1 MGPQNVLIGD
11 STGVE
16 LPQME
21 ASEDLL
27 VEEKKMAK
35 YSRSA
40 EFRRIQDH
48 FNERIAFYQSK
59 LPDGRDIGVGKL
71 PTPEEWVV
79 ANAIIAEFN
88 LVINMY
94 ERAAEAV
101 KEANV

>member
-1 MGPQNVLIGD
+1 
-11 STGVE
+11 
-16 LPQME
+16 ME

-40 EFRRIQDH
+40 EFKRIQEH
-48 FNERIAFYQSK
+48 FNERIKFYQSK
-59 LPDGRDIGVGKL
+59 LPDGRDIGVGQL
-71 PTPEEWVV
+71 PTPEEWVI

-88 LVINMY
+88 LVIDMY

>member
-1 MGPQNVLIGD
+1 MQPQNILIGD

-40 EFRRIQDH
+40 EFKRIQEH
-48 FNERIAFYQSK
+48 FNERIKFYQSK
-59 LPDGRDIGVGKL
+59 LPDGRDIGVGQL
-71 PTPEEWVV
+71 PTPEEWVI

-88 LVINMY
+88 LVIDMY

>member
-1 MGPQNVLIGD
+1 MQPQNVLIGD

-40 EFRRIQDH
+40 EFKRIQDH
-48 FNERIAFYQSK
+48 FSERISFYQSK
-59 LPDGRDIGVGKL
+59 LPDGRDVGVGQL

-101 KEANV
+101 KDANA